1 MRKVIIMGAAGRDFH
16 NFNVFFRNRPEY
28 KVVCFTATQIPN
40 IEGRRYPKEL
50 AGRGYPLGIPIF
62 PEKDLP
68 RLIKKYDADIVVFS
82 YSDIS
87 HINVMH
93 KASIVLAADADFWI
107 LGPKSSLIK
116 SRKKVIS
123 ICAARTGAGK
133 SQTTRKVCEILKSLG
148 LRFSVVRHPM
158 PYGDLRKQAVQ
169 KFSSLKDLDLHKC
182 TIEEREE
189 YEPHILSGT
198 TVFAGVDYGAIL
210 KAAEKISDVVLWDG
224 GNNDLPF
231 YEPDLHIVVVD
242 PFRVGHESTYFP
254 GEPNVR
260 LAELIVINKVDTA
273 SRKNVA
279 TLKKNVRA
287 LNPDADIIE
296 AASPTYC
303 DNPALI
309 KGKTV
314 VVIEDGPTLTHGEMS
329 FGAGVVAARKYHCR
343 RMVDPRPYAVG
354 SIKKAYEKFPQ
365 MGNLIPALGYSPA
378 QIRELE
384 KSINRTPA
392 DTIVMG
398 TPIDLRKFMKLNK
411 PAVKINYVLK
421 EIGTHK
427 LEAAVKKV
435 VLKRKK

>member
-50 AGRGYPLGIPIF
+50 AGRGYPSGIPIF
-62 PEKDLP
+62 PEKDLS
-68 RLIKKYDADIVVFS
+68 RLIKKYDADIVVFA

-87 HINVMH
+87 HLNVMH
-93 KASIVLAADADFWI
+93 KASAVLAADADFWI

-148 LRFSVVRHPM
+148 LRFSVIRHPM
-158 PYGDLRKQAVQ
+158 PYGDLRQQVVQ

-189 YEPHILSGT
+189 YEPHIRNGT

-254 GEPNVR
+254 GESNVR
-260 LAELIVINKVDTA
+260 LAELIIINKVDTA
-273 SRKNVA
+273 SRKNVKM
-279 TLKKNVRA
+279 LKANVLI
-287 LNPDADIIE
+287 LNPGAEIIE
-296 AASPTYC
+296 AASPTSC
-303 DNPALI
+303 DHPALI

-329 FGAGVVAARKYHCR
+329 FGAGVVAARKYRCR

-365 MGNLIPALGYSPA
+365 MGNLIPALGYSPT

-384 KSINRTPA
+384 KSINNTPA
-392 DTIVMG
+392 DTIIMG

-411 PAVKINYVLK
+411 PAVKINYILK

-427 LEAAVKKV
+427 LEAAVKSV
-435 VLKRKK
+435 VSKRKK